1 MSEYIDAVAEAP
13 TTAFEIT
20 DDGKAEWAIQK
31 IREAQ
36 SDTAK
41 WQEHFAGQLA
51 KIKAENDNTVAYMTS
66 LLAAYFATVPHK
78 DTKTQS
84 SYKLPS
90 ATLMRKRQEPEYKRD
105 DPALVAWLE
114 SSGMEAL
121 IERKPVPMWGE
132 LKKRCVVQDDG
143 SVADAESGEIVR
155 GVVAVHRPDKFEV
168 KING

>member
-1 MSEYIDAVAEAP
+1 MSEYIDAAAETA

-31 IREAQ
+31 IRAAQ

-66 LLAAYFATVPHK
+66 LLAAYFASVPHR

-90 ATLMRKRQEPEYKRD
+90 ATLLRKQQDPEYKRD

-114 SSGMEAL
+114 SNGMEAL

-132 LKKRCVVQDDG
+132 LKKRCVVQEDG
-143 SVADAESGEIVR
+143 RVADEESGEIVQ
-155 GVVAVHRPDKFEV
+155 GVAAVHRPDKFEV
-168 KING
+168 KISG